1 MSLTSKERRQ
11 RRAIKL
17 RLHIRDLGVARLTVH
32 RTPRHIYAQV
42 FDSTGSKVLATAS
55 TVQDAVSTGLKGTGN
70 VDAAK
75 VVGREIAVRARAA
88 GIEKVAFD
96 RSGFRYHGRIKALAD
111 AARDAGLEF

>member
-11 RRAIKL
+11 RRAIKV

-42 FDSTGSKVLATAS
+42 FDPTGATVLVAAS
-55 TVQDAVSTGLKGTGN
+55 TVQEVVAKDLKGTGN

-75 VVGREIAVRARAA
+75 AVGRVLAERAKAA
-88 GIEKVAFD
+88 GISKVAFD
-96 RSGFRYHGRIKALAD
+96 RAGFRFHGRVKALAD
-111 AARDAGLEF
+111 AAREAGLEF